1 MQRIDF
7 VVPAPPVAWHRPQQ
21 TKRGVTY
28 KDKQDVDYQALIAG
42 YAQQAIAIWSVE
54 KQYRWLKDG
63 EFALSLGFH
72 VHDLRRRD
80 IDNLEKNVLD
90 GMTGVAYHDDAQVVD
105 VSKFKRL
112 DRREPRVELSVRSVS
127 GYLKPNASKA

>member
-7 VVPAPPVAWHRPQQ
+7 VIPVPPVAWHRPQQ

-28 KDKQDVDYQALIAG
+28 KNKLDVDFQATVAA
-42 YAQQAIAIWSVE
+42 YTQQAIAIWSVG
-54 KQYRWLKDG
+54 KQRRWTKDG

-90 GMTGVAYHDDAQVVD
+90 GMTGIAYHDDAAVVD

-112 DRREPRVELSVRSVS
+112 NRRDPRVEISVRSVE
-127 GYLKPNASKA
+127 GYLTNADPET